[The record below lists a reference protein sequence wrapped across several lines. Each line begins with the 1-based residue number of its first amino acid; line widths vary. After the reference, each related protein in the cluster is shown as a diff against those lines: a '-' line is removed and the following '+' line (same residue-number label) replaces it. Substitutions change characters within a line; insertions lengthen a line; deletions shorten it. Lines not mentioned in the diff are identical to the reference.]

1 MDIPNG
7 SVNQWI
13 PIATIKDRLGR
24 LLNES
29 VAHLHE
35 DFQKFKNGLFKCKDY
50 LFTFLQNPDLP
61 YDNNASERGIRKIKV
76 KQKVSG
82 CFRTEKGANTMN
94 VHSVAETA
102 KKNGISKYKAILAV
116 IEQWEGLIWLYT
128 CVVTCFST
136 GIFLGLHHS
145 ILTCSE
151 NGCFN
156 LARIIQYKAQLCFE
170 TKCFIE

>member
-1 MDIPNG
+1 
-7 SVNQWI
+7 
-13 PIATIKDRLGR
+13 DRLDR

-50 LFTFLQNPDLP
+50 LFTFLKNPDVP

-82 CFRTEKGANTMN
+82 CFRTEKGANTFMN

-102 KKNGISKYKAILAV
+102 KKNGNSKYKAILAV
-116 IEQWEGLIWLYT
+116 LEQ
-128 CVVTCFST
+128 
-136 GIFLGLHHS
+136 
-145 ILTCSE
+145 
-151 NGCFN
+151 
-156 LARIIQYKAQLCFE
+156 
-170 TKCFIE
+170 